1 MHKQTQRCRSYTKQN
16 EVEARRLQVWYN
28 TDMGNGRRKRNRR
41 KQNRGNGKFLG
52 RTFIICV
59 EIFILFVV
67 VGVSLVLVLD
77 DEDKQI
83 AKQLR
88 QAGASAEL
96 LIGTNV
102 SEKAED
108 HNASGE
114 NADDS
119 RYGKELADEK
129 YCEENRVYAMPTISA
144 DEITLAFAGD
154 VSFAEE
160 YTNME
165 ILRQRGGDIR
175 NCFDEFLLKE
185 MQDADIF
192 MLNNEFPYTDRGTPI
207 EGKTYTFRAHPES
220 VKHLYDM
227 GVDIVSVANNHVYD
241 YGEVSLLDTLTTLE
255 AAAMPYVG
263 AGRNIEEAVK
273 PVYFIANDYKIA
285 YVSATQIEQ
294 GDYPD
299 TKEAGEKSAG
309 VFRCWEPEK
318 LYEAVKEAKANS
330 DFVVVYIHWGIELS
344 ETLHWA
350 QSDQAAG
357 LVEAGA
363 DLIIGDH
370 PHCLQEI
377 AYIDDVPVVYSM
389 GNFWFNSKTQDTSI
403 FKVTLDGNGIKSLQF
418 VPAIQS
424 NCSTTIA
431 SDSDR
436 QRILDYIQSLSPTVT
451 IDNQGYITMR

>member
-1 MHKQTQRCRSYTKQN
+1 MNSK
-16 EVEARRLQVWYN
+16 
-28 TDMGNGRRKRNRR
+28 RRKRSKR
-41 KQNRGNGKFLG
+41 KQNRRNGKFLG
-52 RTFIICV
+52 RTFIVCI
-59 EIFILFVV
+59 EIFVLVVV

-77 DEDKQI
+77 DEERRL
-83 AKQLR
+83 ARQLR

-108 HNASGE
+108 HNAVSVD
-114 NADDS
+114 ADDS
-119 RYGKELADEK
+119 RYGAELADEK
-129 YCEENRVYAMPTISA
+129 YCEENRIYAMPTILA

-154 VSFAEE
+154 VSFAEK

-165 ILRQRGGDIR
+165 VLRQRGGDIR
-175 NCFDEFLLKE
+175 SCFDEFLLKE

-192 MLNNEFPYTDRGTPI
+192 MLNNEFPYTDRGTPT

-227 GVDIVSVANNHVYD
+227 GADIVSIANNHVYD
-241 YGEVSLLDTLTTLE
+241 YGEVSLLDTLTTLK

-263 AGRNIEEAVK
+263 AGRNIEEAIE
-273 PVYFIANDYKIA
+273 PVYFVANDYKIA

-299 TKEAGEKSAG
+299 TKGAGENSAG
-309 VFRCWEPEK
+309 VFRCWNPEL
-318 LYEAVKEAKANS
+318 LYGVVADAKKNS
-330 DFVVVYIHWGIELS
+330 DFVVVYVHWGIELS

-350 QSDQAAG
+350 QTDQAAG

-377 AYIDDVPVVYSM
+377 AYIGDVPVIYSM
-389 GNFWFNSKTQDTSI
+389 GNFWFNSKTQDTGI
-403 FKVTLDGNGIKSLQF
+403 FKAVIDNSGIKLLQF

-436 QRILDYIQSLSPTVT
+436 QRILDCIQSLSPTIN
-451 IDNQGYITMR
+451 IDSQGYITKK

>member
-1 MHKQTQRCRSYTKQN
+1 MCYNKIMRQKSKKNRS
-16 EVEARRLQVWYN
+16 
-28 TDMGNGRRKRNRR
+28 
-41 KQNRGNGKFLG
+41 KQNRRNGKFLG
-52 RTFIICV
+52 RTFIVCI
-59 EIFILFVV
+59 EIFVLVVV

-77 DEDKQI
+77 DEEKQI

-108 HNASGE
+108 HNLTGAE
-114 NADDS
+114 AELYES
-119 RYGKELADEK
+119 RYGEELADEK
-129 YCEENRVYAMPTISA
+129 FCEDNRIYAMPTISA

-175 NCFDEFLLKE
+175 SCFDEFLLKE

-192 MLNNEFPYTDRGTPI
+192 MLNNEFPYTDRGTPT
-207 EGKTYTFRAHPES
+207 EGKSYTFRAHPES

-241 YGEVSLLDTLTTLE
+241 YGEVSLLDTLATLE
-255 AAAMPYVG
+255 TAAMPYVG
-263 AGRNIEEAVK
+263 AGRDIEDAVK

-299 TKEAGEKSAG
+299 TRGAGENSAG
-309 VFRCWEPEK
+309 VFRCWDPDK
-318 LYEAVKEAKANS
+318 LYETVAEAKANS
-330 DFVVVYIHWGIELS
+330 DFVVVYIHWGTELS

-350 QSDQAAG
+350 QTDQANG

-389 GNFWFNSKTQDTSI
+389 GNFWFNSKTQDTGI
-403 FKVTLDGNGIKSLQF
+403 FKTTIDESGIKSIQF

-436 QRILDYIQSLSPTVT
+436 QRILNYIQSLSPTIS
-451 IDNQGYITMR
+451 IDSWGYITKK

>member
-1 MHKQTQRCRSYTKQN
+1 MCYNKIMRKKSKKNRS
-16 EVEARRLQVWYN
+16 
-28 TDMGNGRRKRNRR
+28 
-41 KQNRGNGKFLG
+41 KQNRRNGKFLG
-52 RTFIICV
+52 RTFIICI
-59 EIFILFVV
+59 EIFVLIVV

-77 DEDKQI
+77 DEERRL

-88 QAGASAEL
+88 EAGATAEL

-108 HNASGE
+108 HNSKGAE
-114 NADDS
+114 AELYES
-119 RYGKELADEK
+119 RYGAELADEK
-129 YCEENRVYAMPTISA
+129 YCEENRIYAMPTISA

-165 ILRQRGGDIR
+165 VLRQRGGDIR
-175 NCFDEFLLKE
+175 NCFGEFLLKE

-192 MLNNEFPYTDRGTPI
+192 MLNNEFPYTDRGTST

-220 VKHLYDM
+220 VKYLYDM
-227 GVDIVSVANNHVYD
+227 GADIVSIANNHVYD

-255 AAAMPYVG
+255 EAAMPYVG
-263 AGRNIEEAVK
+263 AGRDIGEAIK

-285 YVSATQIEQ
+285 YISATQIEQ

-299 TKEAGEKSAG
+299 TKGAGENSAG
-309 VFRCWEPEK
+309 VFRCWNPEI
-318 LYEAVKEAKANS
+318 LYEVVAEAKTNS
-330 DFVVVYIHWGIELS
+330 DFVVVYIHWGTELS

-350 QSDQAAG
+350 QTDQAAG

-377 AYIDDVPVVYSM
+377 AYIGDTPVVYSM
-389 GNFWFNSKTQDTSI
+389 GNFWFNSKTQDTGI
-403 FKVTLDGNGIKSLQF
+403 FKVTLDESGIKTLQF

-424 NCSTTIA
+424 GCSTTIA
-431 SDSDR
+431 SDLDR
-436 QRILDYIQSLSPTVT
+436 QRILDYIQSLSSTIT
-451 IDNQGYITMR
+451 IDSQGYIGKK

>member
-1 MHKQTQRCRSYTKQN
+1 
-16 EVEARRLQVWYN
+16 VLV
-28 TDMGNGRRKRNRR
+28 
-41 KQNRGNGKFLG
+41 
-52 RTFIICV
+52 
-59 EIFILFVV
+59 VV

-77 DEDKQI
+77 DEEKQI

-108 HNASGE
+108 HNLTGAE
-114 NADDS
+114 AELYES
-119 RYGKELADEK
+119 RYGEELADEK
-129 YCEENRVYAMPTISA
+129 FCEDNRIYAMPTILA

-175 NCFDEFLLKE
+175 SCFDEFLLKE

-192 MLNNEFPYTDRGTPI
+192 MLNNEFPYTDRGTPT
-207 EGKTYTFRAHPES
+207 EGKSYTFRAHPES

-241 YGEVSLLDTLTTLE
+241 YGEASLLDTLATLE
-255 AAAMPYVG
+255 TAAMPYVG
-263 AGRNIEEAVK
+263 AGRDIEDAVK
-273 PVYFIANDYKIA
+273 PVYFIANDCKIA

-299 TKEAGEKSAG
+299 TRSAGENSAG
-309 VFRCWEPEK
+309 VFRCWDPDK
-318 LYEAVKEAKANS
+318 LYETVAEAKANS
-330 DFVVVYIHWGIELS
+330 DFVVVYIHWGTELS

-350 QSDQAAG
+350 QTDQANG

-377 AYIDDVPVVYSM
+377 AYIGDVPVVYSM
-389 GNFWFNSKTQDTSI
+389 GNFWFNSKTQDTGI
-403 FKVTLDGNGIKSLQF
+403 FKTTIDESGIKSIQF

-436 QRILDYIQSLSPTVT
+436 QRILNHIQSLSPTIS
-451 IDNQGYITMR
+451 IDSRGYITKK

>member
-1 MHKQTQRCRSYTKQN
+1 MSNRVK
-16 EVEARRLQVWYN
+16 
-28 TDMGNGRRKRNRR
+28 KRRR
-41 KQNRGNGKFLG
+41 KQNRQNGKFLG
-52 RTFIICV
+52 RTFIICI
-59 EIFILFVV
+59 EIFVLVVV

-77 DEDKQI
+77 DEERRL

-96 LIGTNV
+96 LIGTNI

-108 HNASGE
+108 HNAASA
-114 NADDS
+114 NVDDS
-119 RYGKELADEK
+119 RYGAELADEK
-129 YCEENRVYAMPTISA
+129 YCEENRIYAMPTISA

-165 ILRQRGGDIR
+165 ILKQRGGDIR

-192 MLNNEFPYTDRGTPI
+192 MLNNEFPYTDRGTPT

-241 YGEVSLLDTLTTLE
+241 YGEVSLLDTLATLE
-255 AAAMPYVG
+255 TAAMPYVG
-263 AGRNIEEAVK
+263 AGRDIDEAVK

-285 YVSATQIEQ
+285 YISATQIEQ

-299 TKEAGEKSAG
+299 TKGAGENNAG
-309 VFRCWEPEK
+309 VFRCWNPEL
-318 LYEAVKEAKANS
+318 LYEVVKEAKKNS
-330 DFVVVYIHWGIELS
+330 DFVVVYIHWGTELS
-344 ETLHWA
+344 QTLHWA
-350 QSDQAAG
+350 QPDQAAG

-363 DLIIGDH
+363 DLIVGDH
-370 PHCLQEI
+370 PHCLQGI
-377 AYIDDVPVVYSM
+377 AYIGDVPVVYSM
-389 GNFWFNSKTQDTSI
+389 GNFWFNSKTQDTGI
-403 FKVTLDGNGIKSLQF
+403 FKATLDKDGIKSLQF

-431 SDSDR
+431 SDSER
-436 QRILDYIQSLSPTVT
+436 QRMLDYIQSLSPTIS
-451 IDNQGYITMR
+451 IDNQGYIIKN

>member
-67 VGVSLVLVLD
+67 VGVSLVFVLD

-83 AKQLR
+83 AKRLR

-108 HNASGE
+108 HNVSGE
-114 NADDS
+114 NADES

-144 DEITLAFAGD
+144 DQITLAFAGD

-192 MLNNEFPYTDRGTPI
+192 MLNNEFPYTDRGTPT

-285 YVSATQIEQ
+285 YISATQIEQ

-299 TKEAGEKSAG
+299 TKEAGENSAG

-318 LYEAVKEAKANS
+318 LYEAVEEAKANS
-330 DFVVVYIHWGIELS
+330 DFVVVYIHWGTELS

-350 QSDQAAG
+350 QTDQAIG
-357 LVEAGA
+357 LAEAGA

-389 GNFWFNSKTQDTSI
+389 GNFWFNSKTQDTGI
-403 FKVTLDGNGIKSLQF
+403 FKATIDENGIKSLQF

-431 SDSDR
+431 SASDR

>member
-1 MHKQTQRCRSYTKQN
+1 MNS
-16 EVEARRLQVWYN
+16 
-28 TDMGNGRRKRNRR
+28 KRQKKNKR
-41 KQNRGNGKFLG
+41 KQNRRNGKFLG
-52 RTFIICV
+52 RAFIICI
-59 EIFILFVV
+59 EIFVLVVV

-77 DEDKQI
+77 GEERRL
-83 AKQLR
+83 ARQLR
-88 QAGASAEL
+88 QAGASAEI
-96 LIGTNV
+96 LIGTND

-108 HNASGE
+108 HNAVNE
-114 NADDS
+114 DIDES
-119 RYGKELADEK
+119 RYGSELADEK
-129 YCEENRVYAMPTISA
+129 YCEENRIYAMPTISE

-160 YTNME
+160 YTNMG

-192 MLNNEFPYTDRGTPI
+192 MLNNEFPYTDRGTPT

-220 VKHLYDM
+220 VKYLYDM
-227 GVDIVSVANNHVYD
+227 GADIVSIANNHVYD

-263 AGRNIEEAVK
+263 AGRNIKEAIE

-299 TKEAGEKSAG
+299 TKGAGENSAG
-309 VFRCWEPEK
+309 VFRCWNPER
-318 LYEAVKEAKANS
+318 LYEVVAEAKVNS
-330 DFVVVYIHWGIELS
+330 DFVVVYIHWGTELA

-350 QSDQAAG
+350 QTDQAAG

-377 AYIDDVPVVYSM
+377 AYIGDVPVVYSM
-389 GNFWFNSKTQDTSI
+389 GNFWFNSKTQDTGI
-403 FKVTLDGNGIKSLQF
+403 FKAIIDANGIKSLQF

-431 SDSDR
+431 SNSDR
-436 QRILDYIQSLSPTVT
+436 QRILDYIQSLSPTIS
-451 IDNQGYITMR
+451 IDGKGYITKR

>member
-1 MHKQTQRCRSYTKQN
+1 MCYNKCMSNRVKK
-16 EVEARRLQVWYN
+16 RRQ
-28 TDMGNGRRKRNRR
+28 
-41 KQNRGNGKFLG
+41 KQNRQNGKFLG
-52 RTFIICV
+52 RTFIICI
-59 EIFILFVV
+59 EIFVLVVV

-77 DEDKQI
+77 DEERRL

-96 LIGTNV
+96 LIGTNI

-108 HNASGE
+108 HNAASA
-114 NADDS
+114 NVDDS
-119 RYGKELADEK
+119 RYGAELADEK
-129 YCEENRVYAMPTISA
+129 YCEENRIYAMPTISA

-165 ILRQRGGDIR
+165 ILKQRGGDIR

-192 MLNNEFPYTDRGTPI
+192 MLNNEFPYTDRGTPT

-241 YGEVSLLDTLTTLE
+241 YGEVSLLDTLATLE
-255 AAAMPYVG
+255 TAAMPYVG
-263 AGRNIEEAVK
+263 AGRDIDEAVK

-285 YVSATQIEQ
+285 YISATQIEQ

-299 TKEAGEKSAG
+299 TKGAGENSAG
-309 VFRCWEPEK
+309 VFRCWNPEL
-318 LYEAVKEAKANS
+318 LYEVVKEAKKNS
-330 DFVVVYIHWGIELS
+330 DFVVVYIHWGTELS

-350 QSDQAAG
+350 QPDQAAG

-363 DLIIGDH
+363 DLIVGDH

-377 AYIDDVPVVYSM
+377 AYIGDVPVVYSM
-389 GNFWFNSKTQDTSI
+389 GNFWFNSKTQDTGI
-403 FKVTLDGNGIKSLQF
+403 FKATLDKDGIKSLQF

-431 SDSDR
+431 SDSER
-436 QRILDYIQSLSPTVT
+436 QRMLDYIQSLSPTIS
-451 IDNQGYITMR
+451 IDNQGYIIKN

>member
-1 MHKQTQRCRSYTKQN
+1 M
-16 EVEARRLQVWYN
+16 
-28 TDMGNGRRKRNRR
+28 
-41 KQNRGNGKFLG
+41 FLG
-52 RTFIICV
+52 RTFIICI
-59 EIFILFVV
+59 EIFVLVVV

-77 DEDKQI
+77 DEERRL
-83 AKQLR
+83 ARQLR

-102 SEKAED
+102 SDKAED
-108 HNASGE
+108 HNVVS
-114 NADDS
+114 ADVDNS

-129 YCEENRVYAMPTISA
+129 YCQENRIYAMPTISA

-165 ILRQRGGDIR
+165 TLRQRGGDIR
-175 NCFDEFLLKE
+175 SCFDEFLLKE

-192 MLNNEFPYTDRGTPI
+192 MLNNEFPYTDRGTPT
-207 EGKTYTFRAHPES
+207 EGKTYTFRARPES
-220 VKHLYDM
+220 VKYLYDM
-227 GVDIVSVANNHVYD
+227 SADIVSIANNHVYD
-241 YGEVSLLDTLTTLE
+241 YGEVSLLDTLSTLE

-263 AGRNIEEAVK
+263 AGRNIKEAVN

-299 TKEAGEKSAG
+299 TKGAGENSAG
-309 VFRCWEPEK
+309 VFRCWNPEL
-318 LYEAVKEAKANS
+318 LYETVKEAKENS
-330 DFVVVYIHWGIELS
+330 DFVVVYIHWGTELS

-350 QSDQAAG
+350 QTDQALG

-363 DLIIGDH
+363 DLIVGDH

-377 AYIDDVPVVYSM
+377 AYIGDVPVVYSM
-389 GNFWFNSKTQDTSI
+389 GNFWFNSKTQDTGI
-403 FKVTLDGNGIKSLQF
+403 FKAVIDNSGIKLLQF

-436 QRILDYIQSLSPTVT
+436 QRILDCIQSLSPTIN
-451 IDNQGYITMR
+451 IDGQGYITKK

>member
-1 MHKQTQRCRSYTKQN
+1 MSKKKHKINK
-16 EVEARRLQVWYN
+16 
-28 TDMGNGRRKRNRR
+28 R
-41 KQNRGNGKFLG
+41 KQNRQNGKFLG

-59 EIFILFVV
+59 EIFALVVV

-77 DEDKQI
+77 DEERRL

-96 LIGTNV
+96 LIGTNI

-108 HNASGE
+108 HNAASA
-114 NADDS
+114 NVDDS
-119 RYGKELADEK
+119 RYGAELADEK
-129 YCEENRVYAMPTISA
+129 YCEENRIHAMPTISA

-154 VSFAEE
+154 ISFAEE

-165 ILRQRGGDIR
+165 SLRQRGGDIR

-192 MLNNEFPYTDRGTPI
+192 MLNNEFPYTDRGTPT

-227 GVDIVSVANNHVYD
+227 GVDIVSIANNHVYD

-263 AGRNIEEAVK
+263 AGRDIDEAVK

-285 YVSATQIEQ
+285 YISATQIEQ

-299 TKEAGEKSAG
+299 TKGADKNNAG
-309 VFRCWEPEK
+309 VFRCWNPEK
-318 LYEAVKEAKANS
+318 LYEVIAEAKTNS
-330 DFVVVYIHWGIELS
+330 DFVVVYIHWGTELS

-350 QSDQAAG
+350 QTDQAAG

-377 AYIDDVPVVYSM
+377 AYIEDVPVVYSM
-389 GNFWFNSKTQDTSI
+389 GNFWFNSKTQDTGI
-403 FKVTLDGNGIKSLQF
+403 FKTTLDENGIKSLQF

-424 NCSTTIA
+424 GCSTTIA
-431 SDSDR
+431 SDSGK
-436 QRILDYIQSLSPTVT
+436 QRILDYIQSLSPTIS
-451 IDNQGYITMR
+451 IDNQGYITKK